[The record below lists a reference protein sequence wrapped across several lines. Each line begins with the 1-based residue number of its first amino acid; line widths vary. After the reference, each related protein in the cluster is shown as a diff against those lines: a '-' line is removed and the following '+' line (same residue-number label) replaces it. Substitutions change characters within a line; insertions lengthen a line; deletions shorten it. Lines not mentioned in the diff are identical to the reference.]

1 MNANKQKLHNFIEA
15 WQEWKLKYHTNE
27 HGEIIFQCERLLTNI
42 VFNQHSFHSIK
53 NHLKGFEHLPDTVM
67 TPQECWSYW
76 QDPKT
81 QLVVLRNYIKDNF
94 VVQTVDGIITDAF
107 LVDNVH
113 RFRKGVILY

>member
-1 MNANKQKLHNFIEA
+1 
-15 WQEWKLKYHTNE
+15 
-27 HGEIIFQCERLLTNI
+27 
-42 VFNQHSFHSIK
+42 
-53 NHLKGFEHLPDTVM
+53 M